1 MSHELPKK
9 LKIMRDTAASC
20 GRMRLRLCE
29 ALEIIEDARREDGAA
44 MAGGK
49 PGSWR
54 HLSAALC
61 KLRELMRPEPGTLA
75 WHTEIDYYLDREP
88 RLRWV
93 SEEVVEPAAGTGAF
107 FTPPEAIDAITQN
120 PPLDIPPAAEP
131 IQPGTPKMVP
141 GEKPH
146 MRRDVAAGLLMGLM
160 RKRTMSEDH
169 VVALNMGAHWLMKK
183 HFEKQRYWAR
193 RRALRSACG
202 PHPAPLTPEEE
213 LADTIARQKELD
225 V

>member
-9 LKIMRDTAASC
+9 LKIMRNTAKSC
-20 GRMRLRLCE
+20 ERMRLLLCE

-44 MAGGK
+44 MAEGK

-61 KLRELMRPEPGTLA
+61 KLRSMLRPEPGTLA

-88 RLRWV
+88 HLRWV
-93 SEEVVEPAAGTGAF
+93 SEQGNADGEYR
-107 FTPPEAIDAITQN
+107 TPMSALDFVMSN
-120 PPLDIPPAAEP
+120 PPLDIPPTPEP
-131 IQPGTPKMVP
+131 IQPGTPKMVA

-146 MRRDVAAGLLMGLM
+146 MRRDVAAGILMGLM
-160 RKRTMSEDH
+160 RKHTMTTNH
-169 VVALNMGAHWLMKK
+169 VEALNMGARWLMKK
-183 HFEKQRYWAR
+183 HFEKQRSLAK
-193 RRALRSACG
+193 RRALRSACS

-213 LADTIARQKELD
+213 LADTIKRQKELD

>member
-9 LKIMRDTAASC
+9 LKIMRNTAKSC
-20 GRMRLRLCE
+20 ERMRLRLCE

-44 MAGGK
+44 MAEGK

-61 KLRELMRPEPGTLA
+61 KLRSMLRPEPGTLA

-88 RLRWV
+88 HLRWV
-93 SEEVVEPAAGTGAF
+93 SEQGNADGEYR
-107 FTPPEAIDAITQN
+107 TPMSALDFIMAN
-120 PPLDIPPAAEP
+120 PPLDIPPTPEP

-141 GEKPH
+141 GEERPMSRPEAAYILAKLATS
-146 MRRDVAAGLLMGLM
+146 RRVNAGG
-160 RKRTMSEDH
+160 
-169 VVALNMGAHWLMKK
+169 VIALQMGARAILKR
-183 HFEKQRYWAR
+183 HFDRQRNWAK
-193 RRALRSACG
+193 RRALRSAA

-213 LADTIARQKELD
+213 LADTIKRQKEAE
-225 V
+225 

>member
-29 ALEIIEDARREDGAA
+29 VLEIIEDARREDGAA
-44 MAGGK
+44 MAEGK

-93 SEEVVEPAAGTGAF
+93 SEQGNADGESR
-107 FTPPEAIDAITQN
+107 TPMSALDFITAN

-146 MRRDVAAGLLMGLM
+146 MTRREAVGRLM
-160 RKRTMSEDH
+160 RLAGNPRISEED
-169 VVALNMGAHWLMKK
+169 VVALEMGARRMLCR
-183 HFEKQRYWAR
+183 HFQKQRSWAR
-193 RRALRSACG
+193 KRARRV
-202 PHPAPLTPEEE
+202 PPLSPEEE
-213 LADTIARQKELD
+213 LADTIARQKEAE
-225 V
+225 